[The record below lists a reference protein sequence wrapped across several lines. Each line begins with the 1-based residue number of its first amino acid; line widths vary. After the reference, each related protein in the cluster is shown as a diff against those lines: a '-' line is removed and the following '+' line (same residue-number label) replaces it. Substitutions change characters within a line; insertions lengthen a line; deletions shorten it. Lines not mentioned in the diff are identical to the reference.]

1 MATQRN
7 QVHPNQLPQHGG
19 LAALS
24 LVLVFGLSACNDTET
39 TGPDDL
45 SAQAGTSAMIPGGER
60 PAASFA
66 VEEEDPLAESTSDPC
81 SARGYLPP
89 LTDHDLVVIG
99 KSSTPSGFTELHP
112 LSRAS
117 EYRDFLFHKRTALH
131 PTDSTWAFA
140 AADWSHDGYCALDL
154 VGIKKAGTG
163 SGRTEIHVLSGKDD
177 FARFLY
183 QGATALP
190 QTGRNFEFA
199 LTDWDKDYRFD
210 LVAIKKSSTG
220 TGRTEI
226 HILSAASG
234 FQRYLLQIGTALH
247 ATDGTWQFA
256 VADWDRKGR
265 ADLIGIKKSG
275 TGSGRTEV
283 HILSGESNFQQFV
296 LQVATPIEQTGANWT
311 FAVRDSHPR
320 PDLIGVK
327 RYLTGTGTTEVHIL
341 SGAANFQSFL
351 LQTGTALQPVG
362 SSWEFITGARRTW
375 GYL

>member
-7 QVHPNQLPQHGG
+7 QVHPSQLPQHGG

-24 LVLVFGLSACNDTET
+24 LVLVFGLSACSDTET

-45 SAQAGTSAMIPGGER
+45 SAPAGTAVMTPGGER
-60 PAASFA
+60 PTGSFTTT
-66 VEEEDPLAESTSDPC
+66 DSLAESSSDPC
-81 SARGYLPP
+81 AARGYLPP
-89 LTDHDLVVIG
+89 LRDQDLVVIR

-131 PTDSTWAFA
+131 PTDSSWAFA
-140 AADWSHDGYCALDL
+140 AADWSVTDGYCAMDL
-154 VGIKKAGTG
+154 VGIKKLGA
-163 SGRTEIHVLSGKDD
+163 SGRTEVHVLSGKHD
-177 FARFLY
+177 FASFLY
-183 QGATALP
+183 QVATVLP
-190 QTGRNFEFA
+190 QTDRNFEFA
-199 LTDWDKDYRFD
+199 LTQWDNDHYFD

-220 TGRTEI
+220 TGRTEV
-226 HILSAASG
+226 HILSGASG

-247 ATDGTWQFA
+247 PTDGTWQFA

-265 ADLIGIKKSG
+265 PDLIGIKKSG

-283 HILSGESNFQQFV
+283 HILSGESNYQQFV

-311 FAVRDSHPR
+311 FVVRDSYPR
-320 PDLIGVK
+320 PDLIGIK
-327 RYLTGTGTTEVHIL
+327 RYSTGTGTTEVHIL

-351 LQTGTALQPVG
+351 LQTGTALQPVA
-362 SSWEFITGARRTW
+362 SSWEFVVGAKRKG